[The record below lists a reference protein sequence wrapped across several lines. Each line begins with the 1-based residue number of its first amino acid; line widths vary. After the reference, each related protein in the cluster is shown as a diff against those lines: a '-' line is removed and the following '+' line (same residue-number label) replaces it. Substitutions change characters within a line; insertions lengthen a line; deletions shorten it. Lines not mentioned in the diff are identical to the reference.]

1 MSTKKTQSNSQ
12 TSKEIEAPEVQEL
25 TGAEKRAAILKARKT
40 NLQRTRRQK
49 LPRNLR

>member
-12 TSKEIEAPEVQEL
+12 TSKEIEAPEVKEL